1 MIKILHNNL
10 MIDVCPRAI
19 FLRYVPEIKRYIA
32 TNVQNA
38 NAILGSDQNTTYHLL
53 NTDYNFDEEKQS
65 VVYKEITESEYE
77 QLSKQISVQKQQEM
91 EELKQEV
98 GNLKQMLAQQNILIQ
113 QLISRLN

>member
-1 MIKILHNNL
+1 M
-10 MIDVCPRAI
+10 
-19 FLRYVPEIKRYIA
+19 
-32 TNVQNA
+32 
-38 NAILGSDQNTTYHLL
+38 L

-77 QLSKQISVQKQQEM
+77 QLSKQISVQKQREI

>member
-1 MIKILHNNL
+1 MGKEHLVSIVLRNNSSEGQEKNKAL
-10 MIDVCPRAI
+10 
-19 FLRYVPEIKRYIA
+19 
-32 TNVQNA
+32 VQR
-38 NAILGSDQNTTYHLL
+38 
-53 NTDYNFDEEKQS
+53 KS

-113 QLISRLN
+113 